1 MKVEID
7 LTSFHFVIGKLLQ
20 SFKYLVNITKILE
33 FLCRKQKFVISN
45 YTYQL
50 VDLIETLVKNQHF
63 N

>member
-20 SFKYLVNITKILE
+20 SFKSLVNITKILE
-33 FLCRKQKFVISN
+33 FLIRKQKFVISN

>member
-20 SFKYLVNITKILE
+20 SFKSLVNITKILE